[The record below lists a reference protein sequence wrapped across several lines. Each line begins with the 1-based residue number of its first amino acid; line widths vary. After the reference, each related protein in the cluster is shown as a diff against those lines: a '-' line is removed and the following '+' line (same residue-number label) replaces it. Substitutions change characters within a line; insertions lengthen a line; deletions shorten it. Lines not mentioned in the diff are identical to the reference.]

1 MKILASIVLSALLV
15 VPLNAFAQNRTVR
28 VKVTNN
34 DRVEADVCI
43 EGKYNTT
50 ARCELHQGPG
60 KSSTFVASLSP
71 DGKYDVVV
79 RATFLVLPEDPRTS
93 NSLSPNYRP
102 PAPGGRSAVK
112 IVKCKTVQGAVSG
125 PVQTGD
131 LNLPI
136 VVAHDLGSG
145 C

>member
-1 MKILASIVLSALLV
+1 MKILAAIVLSPLV
-15 VPLNAFAQNRTVR
+15 IVPLSALAQNRAVR

-34 DRVEADVCI
+34 DRVEALVCI

-60 KSSTFVASLSP
+60 KSSEFVASLSP
-71 DGKYDVVV
+71 DGKYDVMVK
-79 RATFLVLPEDPRTS
+79 ATFTVLPEDVRTS
-93 NSLSPNYRP
+93 NPLSPNSRP
-102 PAPGGRSAVK
+102 PTPGGQSAVK
-112 IVKCKTVQGAVSG
+112 ITRCRTVQGAVSG
-125 PVQTGD
+125 PVQTGN

-136 VVAHDLGSG
+136 IVAHDLGSG